1 MKRFVFALAVL
12 IMTAASCCNG
22 TDNNDAAREAVLENI
37 ANRKSV
43 RAYTAEPV
51 SDADIETL
59 LRAAMAA
66 PSAMNRQPWE
76 FIVLKDRDSLD
87 LLAGK
92 LRHAKM
98 LQQAPLAIV
107 VCAETMLTLRDG
119 TVVENMFWEH
129 DASAATENLLL
140 AAEAIGLGAVWTAAS
155 DPERSAIV
163 KDALGIPG
171 TIMPLCV
178 VPIGHPANPDE
189 QPKDKWKPEKIHTNR
204 W

>member
-1 MKRFVFALAVL
+1 
-12 IMTAASCCNG
+12 MTAASCCNDA
-22 TDNNDAAREAVLENI
+22 DNKNTAREAVLDNI

-43 RAYTAEPV
+43 RAYTDEPV

-189 QPKDKWKPEKIHTNR
+189 QPKDKWKPEKIHYNR

>member
-12 IMTAASCCNG
+12 IMTSASCCNG
-22 TDNNDAAREAVLENI
+22 TDNNDAVREAVLENI

-163 KDALGIPG
+163 KEALGIPG